1 MRMIN
6 HLKIQ
11 SSKRLSKALFVE
23 EKTHERIHKLKL
35 GLKKKGIRDID
46 GVINEL
52 IDSYKEVSKRK

>member
-1 MRMIN
+1 M
-6 HLKIQ
+6 K
-11 SSKRLSKALFVE
+11 KRLSKALFVE

-52 IDSYKEVSKRK
+52 IDSYKEVNKRK